1 MAMTE
6 PHRHGVWSD
15 LQSGRSACAG
25 QRTNALE
32 VSGSPADLAD
42 LPTDCAGRLQPPVS
56 IHFAFFSDGQGFT
69 LARHLREIAGYRDKL
84 LACGHLIPDQADY
97 LRRCGFTHVEIDRIT
112 ETQWR
117 RSLALSP
124 PPMQRVLST
133 PASRSAT
140 P

>member
-97 LRRCGFTHVEIDRIT
+97 LRRCGFTHVEIDMRN
-112 ETQWR
+112 EEQWR
-117 RSLALSP
+117 RSLALEP
-124 PPMQRVLST
+124 PPMQRFLAT
-133 PASRSAT
+133 PASRDAT
-140 P
+140 R